1 MHGRYEKIVQN
12 SSQKISTRR
21 SLGVIILKCI
31 FKCMQMWTVFLW
43 FMSVTMA
50 GCCEHGNE
58 LSLSLLLCLTFARF
72 QVLQTTSMK
81 MAVFWD
87 VAPCSMVDTDR
98 RFRELTALVIKV
110 MSKLHTEL
118 LR

>member
-1 MHGRYEKIVQN
+1 
-12 SSQKISTRR
+12 
-21 SLGVIILKCI
+21 VIILKCI
-31 FKCMQMWTVFLW
+31 FKCMQMWTVFMWL
-43 FMSVTMA
+43 SDPMA

-58 LSLSLLLCLTFARF
+58 LSQSLLLCLTLARF

-98 RFRELTALVIKV
+98 RFRELTASIIKV
-110 MSKLHTEL
+110 MNKLHTEL